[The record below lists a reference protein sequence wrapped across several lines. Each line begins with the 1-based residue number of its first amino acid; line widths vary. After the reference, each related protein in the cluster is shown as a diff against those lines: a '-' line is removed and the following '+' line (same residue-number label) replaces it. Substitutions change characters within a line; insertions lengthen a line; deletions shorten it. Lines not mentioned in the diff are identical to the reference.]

1 MSEQP
6 GGMPNDP
13 YPDGSEPIAGLTS
26 ADVFELP
33 MFPLGSVLFPSMI
46 LPLRIFEP
54 RYQTMVRRCLDGDR
68 RFGVA
73 MIDRGSEVGGG
84 DVRSMIGC
92 VSTILQEEEQDDG
105 QWFLVCV
112 GTGRVRIHE
121 WLDDDPHPVARVSM
135 WADDDPTDELLQQV
149 RALEAPFRTVLAL
162 ATELDEWSVPLT
174 IELSEDPILA
184 SYQMSA
190 VSPFGS
196 FDRQQ
201 LLAAETAAARVDLL
215 GELFADADLVL
226 RARLGG

>member
-1 MSEQP
+1 VTAPSDE
-6 GGMPNDP
+6 
-13 YPDGSEPIAGLTS
+13 
-26 ADVFELP
+26 VFELP

-54 RYQTMVRRCLDGDR
+54 RYQTLVRRCLDGDR

-84 DVRSMIGC
+84 DVRSMVGC
-92 VSTILQEEEQDDG
+92 VSTILQDEEQSDG

-112 GTGRVRIHE
+112 GTGRLRIRE
-121 WLDDDPHPVARVSM
+121 WLDDDPYPLARVSM
-135 WADDDPTDELLQQV
+135 WTDDSPTALLLDQV
-149 RALEAPFRTVLAL
+149 RALESQFRTVLAL
-162 ATELDEWSVPLT
+162 ASELDEWSVPLT

-196 FDRQQ
+196 FDRQR
-201 LLAAETAAARVDLL
+201 LLAADSAATRVELL
-215 GELFADADLVL
+215 GELLADADLMM

>member
-1 MSEQP
+1 MSDQP
-6 GGMPNDP
+6 DDMPNDP
-13 YPDGSEPIAGLTS
+13 YPDDTRVADSGTS
-26 ADVFELP
+26 TDIFELP

-54 RYQTMVRRCLDGDR
+54 RYQALVRRCLDGDR

-92 VSTILQEEEQDDG
+92 VSTILQEEEQTDG

-112 GTGRVRIHE
+112 GTGRLRIQE
-121 WLDDDPHPVARVSM
+121 WLEDDPYPVARVSM
-135 WADDDPTDELLQQV
+135 WVDDDPTDELLHQV

-162 ATELDEWSVPLT
+162 ASELDEWSVPLT

-201 LLAAETAAARVDLL
+201 LLAAETATARVDLL
-215 GELFADADLVL
+215 GELLADADLVL